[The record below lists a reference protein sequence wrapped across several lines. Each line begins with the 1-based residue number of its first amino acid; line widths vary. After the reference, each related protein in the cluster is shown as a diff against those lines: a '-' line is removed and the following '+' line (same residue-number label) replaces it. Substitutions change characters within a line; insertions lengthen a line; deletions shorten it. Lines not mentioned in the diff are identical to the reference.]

1 MTGESPQSATGAKS
15 SVKVRGI
22 EHADVA
28 DVAAF
33 LHRNLN
39 ARVAESSWASLMTPP
54 WTTQATNRGFL
65 MMSDGEIVGAY
76 VAVHADREVEGTTVS
91 VCNLAAF
98 CVLPEFRT
106 HSLRLM
112 RAMLAQKGVVFT
124 DLSPSGAVPAMN
136 ERLGFRYL
144 DRATRLVLNV
154 PGSGGSVSV
163 TDAPD
168 ELERTLVGADL
179 TLYRDH
185 REASAARHLLVR
197 AAGGYAYLAYR
208 RDRRKRLPLF
218 MTPLYAG
225 GDREILQRSWPA
237 VATHLLARGMPF
249 TLAESH
255 ILGFVPGGIGRD
267 LKNPRPRMFKGDPAP
282 SDYLYS
288 ELALLSW

>member
-15 SVKVRGI
+15 SVKVRAI

-28 DVAAF
+28 DVASF

-54 WTTQATNRGFL
+54 WTSEAPNRGFL
-65 MMSDGEIVGAY
+65 MISDGEIVGAY
-76 VAVHADREVEGTTVS
+76 VAVHSDRDVEGATVS

-112 RAMLAQKGVVFT
+112 RAMLAQKGLVFT

-144 DRATRLVLNV
+144 DRATRLVLNA
-154 PGSGGSVSV
+154 PGFGGGVSV
-163 TDAPD
+163 TDAPE

-185 REASAARHLLVR
+185 REAPAARHLLVR
-197 AAGGYAYLAYR
+197 TSAGYAYLVYR

-225 GDREILQRSWPA
+225 GDREILRRSWPA
-237 VATHLLARGMPF
+237 VAAHLLAKGLPF

-255 ILGFVPGGIGRD
+255 ILGFVPGGLGRE
-267 LKNPRPRMFKGDPAP
+267 LKNPRPRMVKGDPAP